1 MNASLSMGN
10 VKDNIITCP
19 FHRARFDF
27 ISGGKVSEP
36 ILTPLQEM
44 EPLSKT
50 WLKYLEHAG
59 QLMSLIKT
67 YDQERY
73 EIRVEEDSIKIKS

>member
-50 WLKYLEHAG
+50 WQKYLEHAG
-59 QLMSLIKT
+59 QT
-67 YDQERY
+67 YVRY
-73 EIRVEEDSIKIKS
+73 QNLRSGEI

>member
-50 WLKYLEHAG
+50 WQKYLEHAG

-67 YDQERY
+67 YDQESY
-73 EIRVEEDSIKIKS
+73 EIRVEEDSIKIRS